1 MVHESC
7 SIQSRK
13 QVLQGV
19 VQNGRF
25 LQTEKGRIRKLLAKE
40 KTASV
45 QFPPLF
51 CRERR
56 SVVFLSR
63 LLHVNLQ
70 KNAQHENCEF
80 QFYSRSY

>member
-25 LQTEKGRIRKLLAKE
+25 LQTEKRKDKEIIGKRKKLL
-40 KTASV
+40 
-45 QFPPLF
+45 QFSSLPSF
-51 CRERR
+51 AGREG
-56 SVVFLSR
+56 
-63 LLHVNLQ
+63 Q
-70 KNAQHENCEF
+70 
-80 QFYSRSY
+80 